1 MSERSSREL
10 GRLWTGTGHIAF
22 GYAEMKKLFGTDGI
36 RGVAGELPMDRTT
49 VFAVGFCLG
58 QVLQKKSTQPSVEIG
73 SGVVIGEDTRESSHW
88 IAETVAAGLR
98 ESGAT
103 VRSVGVLPTPG
114 LAHTTVAG
122 SFQAGIM
129 VSASHNAYQDN
140 GLKIFSGSGHKL
152 PDEEELFL
160 EAEILNFIA
169 DPAATKPYTI
179 PLEAEE
185 ELTDS
190 YVHFLREILLD
201 VEPMPARRV
210 VLDCANGAAS
220 SIVRKVFSGIG
231 VEWVFLADTPD
242 GRNINR
248 QCGSLHLENLRQAV
262 LTRNADMGVAFDGD
276 ADRALFI
283 SSSGRLVDG
292 DGVLLAAARYMN
304 ECRGLHGG
312 AVVGTTMSNLGLERA
327 LHREGLELI
336 RADVGDKY
344 VLERMRRHGANL
356 GGEQSG
362 HIIFSDLATTGD
374 GLLTA
379 LQVFRFMSAKAA
391 PLDQLLA
398 GLEVYPQ
405 KIRNVPVREKIP
417 LEKMP
422 RLVERIRAS
431 ERELAADGRIVV
443 RYSGTEPL
451 ARIMVEARTLEQV
464 ESHIAAIATSIEH
477 EIGRSEVEAHS

>member
-1 MSERSSREL
+1 
-10 GRLWTGTGHIAF
+10 
-22 GYAEMKKLFGTDGI
+22 MKKLFGTDGI
-36 RGVAGELPMDRTT
+36 RGEAGAPPMDRTT

-58 QVLQKKSTQPSVEIG
+58 RILHRERSHPGSVTG
-73 SGVVIGEDTRESSHW
+73 PGVVIGEDTRASSHW
-88 IAETVAAGLR
+88 IAETVAGGLR
-98 ESGAT
+98 ESGVT

-129 VSASHNAYQDN
+129 VSASHNPYQDN
-140 GLKIFSGSGHKL
+140 GLKIFSDSGHKL
-152 PDEEELFL
+152 LDEEEMIL
-160 EAEILNFIA
+160 ETEILNFLA
-169 DPAATKPYTI
+169 DPAAPKPYTI
-179 PLEAEE
+179 PLEAKEK
-185 ELTDS
+185 LTDS
-190 YVHFLREILLD
+190 YIRFLREILRD
-201 VEPMPARRV
+201 VESMPARKV

-220 SIVRKVFSGIG
+220 SIARKVFSGIG

-242 GRNINR
+242 GQNINR
-248 QCGSLHLENLRQAV
+248 QCGSLHLENLRRDV
-262 LTRNADMGVAFDGD
+262 LTRNADIGVAFDGD

-283 SSSGRLVDG
+283 SSSGRLVNG
-292 DGVLLAAARYMN
+292 DGVLLAAARYMS
-304 ECRGLHGG
+304 ECRVLQGG

-327 LHREGLELI
+327 LHREELKLI

-379 LQVFRFMSAKAA
+379 LQVFRFMSAKASS
-391 PLDQLLA
+391 LDELLA

-417 LEKMP
+417 LQKMS
-422 RLVERIRAS
+422 RLVETIRVS
-431 ERELAADGRIVV
+431 KRELGSEGRIVV

-464 ESHIAAIATSIEH
+464 ESHIMSLATAIEN
-477 EIGRSEVEAHS
+477 EIG